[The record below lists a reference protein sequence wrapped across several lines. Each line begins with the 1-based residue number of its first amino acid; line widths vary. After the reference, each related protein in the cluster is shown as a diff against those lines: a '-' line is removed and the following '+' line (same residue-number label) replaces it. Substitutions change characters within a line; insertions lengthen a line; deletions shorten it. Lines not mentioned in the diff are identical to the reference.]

1 MHQVWHDMF
10 SAQLPYAEKLLRTL
24 VVYLFL
30 VIILRLAGK
39 RELGQFNRFDLVV
52 LLTLSNTLQNAIIG
66 NDNSVIGG
74 LFGAA
79 VLIGVNDI
87 AARAEF
93 AHRWLAVLVEGRAT
107 VLIEDGRLILRN
119 LEKEHLTEDELLA
132 VCRRQGLVGFHEV
145 ERAVLETSG
154 SISVI
159 PRVPT
164 PDEIALREMSD
175 RLIRMERMLL
185 DYGLNPPPAEA

>member
-1 MHQVWHDMF
+1 MHQIWRDMF
-10 SAQLPYAEKLLRTL
+10 SVQLPYAEKLLRTL
-24 VVYLFL
+24 IVYLFL

-79 VLIGVNDI
+79 VLIGVNDV

-93 AHRWLAVLVEGRAT
+93 AHRWLAVLVEGRET
-107 VLIEDGRLILRN
+107 VLIEDGRVIRRN
-119 LEKEHLTEDELLA
+119 LQKEHLTEDELHA

-154 SISVI
+154 AISVI

-164 PDEIALREMSD
+164 PNEIALREMAD

-185 DYGLNPPPAEA
+185 DYGLTPPPSEA